1 VSRARSFETPTRY
14 QLGPVTIAKRGS
26 SVPDESSVSGIGV
39 FDDRPA
45 QMAEQLAQEYAN
57 LVLPDVVMEEQI
69 VKPQAMSAGA
79 YGNSRN
85 DGDFVSPSLP
95 VTMNGSLLLRSPG
108 PDHIGN
114 QQQAQFVGKDDVG
127 TQPCSVFFI
136 RRHSSCFQ
144 RSISSSFRSNARR
157 SGFWGVHPK
166 LCIKRSIW
174 SG

>member
-1 VSRARSFETPTRY
+1 MLAQNLFDRLSLVR
-14 QLGPVTIAKRGS
+14 RG
-26 SVPDESSVSGIGV
+26 VVEQN
-39 FDDRPA
+39 DDRPA

-57 LVLPDVVMEEQI
+57 LILPDVVVEEQI
-69 VKPQAMSAGA
+69 AKPQVMPSGA

-85 DGDFVSPSLP
+85 NGDFVSPSLT
-95 VTMNGSLLLRSPG
+95 VTMNGSMSLRSPG

-114 QQQAQFVGKDDVG
+114 QHEARFVGKDNMG

-136 RRHSSCFQ
+136 RGHSSCFQ

-157 SGFWGVHPK
+157 SGFCGVHPR
-166 LCIKRSIW
+166 LCIKRPIW